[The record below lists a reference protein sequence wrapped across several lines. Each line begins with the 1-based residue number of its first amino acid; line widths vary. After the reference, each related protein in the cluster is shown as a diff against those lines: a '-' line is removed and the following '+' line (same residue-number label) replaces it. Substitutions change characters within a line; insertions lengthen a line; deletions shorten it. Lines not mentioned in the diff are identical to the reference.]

1 MKKKRKYVIIFTI
14 ILAFLITFCFLGPH
28 IIGRIYEGVP
38 VIGTYMNTKN
48 GNHMIFIDEKIYF
61 ISPKSEKPMFKYL
74 DDRYVM
80 SSKAGAPMFSNLET
94 GDKIFAVL
102 DYAVMDSSPP
112 RRGANFCIKLKS
124 NK

>member
-1 MKKKRKYVIIFTI
+1 MKKKRKYVIISTI

-28 IIGRIYEGVP
+28 ILGRIYEGVP

-48 GNHMIFIDEKIYF
+48 GNHMIFMNEKIYF

-74 DDRYVM
+74 DDCYVM
-80 SSKAGAPMFSNLET
+80 SQKADNPMFSNLEN

-102 DYAVMDSSPP
+102 DYTIMDSYPP
-112 RRGANFCIKLKS
+112 LRGAKLCIKLKS
-124 NK
+124 NN

>member
-61 ISPKSEKPMFKYL
+61 ISPKSEKPMFIIPEAVKSAQSS
-74 DDRYVM
+74 RMSIRSIAHSRFAETRAV
-80 SSKAGAPMFSNLET
+80 SSK
-94 GDKIFAVL
+94 
-102 DYAVMDSSPP
+102 
-112 RRGANFCIKLKS
+112 
-124 NK
+124 